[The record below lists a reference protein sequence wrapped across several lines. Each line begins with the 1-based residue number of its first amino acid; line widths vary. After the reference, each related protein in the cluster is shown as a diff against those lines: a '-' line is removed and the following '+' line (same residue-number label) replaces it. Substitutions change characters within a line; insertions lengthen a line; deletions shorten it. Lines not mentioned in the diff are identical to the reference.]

1 MYRVKKKKKR
11 NYKTR
16 CPCKIKSKPK
26 VGAAKEGTQPVGN
39 GLYLSGRVAGA
50 TVWFLVDTG
59 LGVSLLASKVWNEWV
74 RLEEELEKYWGWL
87 CFMEGRA
94 LECMGRVRMAVT
106 LGTQAIDWD
115 LAEIGKD
122 EGILG
127 NGFADGTHDMHPP
140 GVHPH
145 TRPSGAWILLA
156 TGLW

>member
-1 MYRVKKKKKR
+1 M
-11 NYKTR
+11 
-16 CPCKIKSKPK
+16 
-26 VGAAKEGTQPVGN
+26 GAAKEGTQPVGN

-50 TVWFLVDTG
+50 TVCFLVDTG
-59 LGVSLLASKVWNEWV
+59 LGVSLLASK
-74 RLEEELEKYWGWL
+74 LEEELEEYWGWL
-87 CFMEGRA
+87 CFMEGCA

-145 TRPSGAWILLA
+145 TRPSGAWVLLVTA
-156 TGLW
+156 LW